1 MGPRRSTRSKGAL
14 TDREGL
20 EPASPNGQPVVR
32 GGARGSDSGADNREE
47 ACTSAEAALERPS
60 TRDRILDVALEL
72 FVQSGFDGTSL
83 RVIAERL
90 GITKAALY
98 YYFASKDD
106 ILMALHMRVHE
117 FGREAIA
124 SMGDEP
130 VTLRAWAE
138 LVRGMMDQM
147 MAQRKLFLLHERN
160 QAAIE
165 KLHRQEHME
174 AHEDLESN
182 FRRILSD
189 SRVPLRDR
197 VRMASAFGV
206 VFACLFLSGDAFA
219 SVPNEELRGLVHDA
233 VEAVLKR

>member
-1 MGPRRSTRSKGAL
+1 MSPPGEESCIP
-14 TDREGL
+14 TDE
-20 EPASPNGQPVVR
+20 
-32 GGARGSDSGADNREE
+32 
-47 ACTSAEAALERPS
+47 ALERPS

-106 ILMALHMRVHE
+106 MLMALHMRVHE
-117 FGREAIA
+117 FGREAIT

-130 VTLRAWAE
+130 VTLEAWSE
-138 LVRGMMDQM
+138 LVRGVMDQM

-165 KLHRQEHME
+165 KLHRQQHME

-182 FRRILSD
+182 FRKILSD
-189 SRVPLRDR
+189 SRVPLHDR
-197 VRMASAFGV
+197 VRMAGAFGV

-219 SVPNEELRGLVHDA
+219 SVANEELRALVHDA
-233 VEAVLKR
+233 VEAILKR